1 MLRKVG
7 FFLILSGGGSGTDL
21 LAVSLF
27 VALVNVVEVGSIG
40 SRLILWRLRRLQH
53 VVQDHLKSSCE
64 AFGSGI
70 VKFGLFNLLDK
81 QVDKRKG
88 GVLVKNGIGEG
99 PFEIFTGKPNESDE
113 ELRRDL
119 IGTSKVSASEG
130 SVGVTHVAS
139 RINLLQH

>member
-7 FFLILSGGGSGTDL
+7 VFLILSGGGSGTNL
-21 LAVSLF
+21 LTVFLF
-27 VALVNVVEVGSIG
+27 VVLVNVVEVDSIS
-40 SRLILWRLRRLQH
+40 SRLILSRLRRLQN
-53 VVQDHLKSSCE
+53 VVQDHLESGCE

-81 QVDKRKG
+81 RVDKRKG

-99 PFEIFTGKPNESDE
+99 PFEIFAAKPNESDQ

-119 IGTSKVSASEG
+119 IGTSKVSASKS

-139 RINLLQH
+139 R